1 MGYLQQDHRLFQG
14 TLRENLLIG
23 MAAPDDDILQD
34 TLNRTGLINLV
45 SSHSSG
51 LDLPISEGG
60 KGLSGGQKQLV
71 AFTRLLLTK
80 PDVFLLDEPTAS
92 MDNRQEQRCLQVL
105 RQELTKGQTFIVSTH
120 KTALLD
126 LVDRLIIMDNQRII
140 IDGPKQ
146 AVLDELRK
154 NDQVKNKT
162 TIQQKDKIVDKTKQ
176 SSKEGADD
184 STPTR
189 SRVQSI
195 SVKPISAKKPT
206 DDQGK

>member
-1 MGYLQQDHRLFQG
+1 M
-14 TLRENLLIG
+14 
-23 MAAPDDDILQD
+23 
-34 TLNRTGLINLV
+34 
-45 SSHSSG
+45 
-51 LDLPISEGG
+51 
-60 KGLSGGQKQLV
+60 

-154 NDQVKNKT
+154 NDQAKNKT
-162 TIQQKDKIVDKTKQ
+162 TMQQKGKIVNKANQ
-176 SSKEGADD
+176 PSKEGADENKPA
-184 STPTR
+184 T
-189 SRVQSI
+189 SRVRNI
-195 SVKPISAKKPT
+195 SVKPISAKHST